1 MKEAI
6 KAPVIDVKSRGNPI
20 TGMQFLKSSNR
31 KHLIGHPRDH
41 APNIWQI
48 GARTTNHDREVYY
61 RYDYVFC
68 YINPSEIPG
77 GLLRVNVMCSH
88 LKMTWYF
95 TRENNMFFFRSDQIT
110 ARLWLHNPLN
120 STYVSLCHRNIIDS
134 SPEIYGY
141 FGNLWQSSK
150 IFGNLT
156 KVFGNLKKT
165 VEKLV
170 ISLFIYI
177 KE

>member
-6 KAPVIDVKSRGNPI
+6 KARVIDVKSRGNPM

-31 KHLIGHPRDH
+31 THLIGHPRDH
-41 APNIWQI
+41 ATNIWQI
-48 GARTTNHDREVYY
+48 GAWKTNHDGEVYY

-77 GLLRVNVMCSH
+77 ELSRVNVICSH

-95 TRENNMFFFRSDQIT
+95 ARENNMFFFFRSDQIT

-120 STYVSLCHRNIIDS
+120 CTYVALCHRNIIDS
-134 SPEIYGY
+134 SSEIYRY

-156 KVFGNLKKT
+156 KVFGNVWKT
-165 VEKLV
+165 VE
-170 ISLFIYI
+170 
-177 KE
+177 